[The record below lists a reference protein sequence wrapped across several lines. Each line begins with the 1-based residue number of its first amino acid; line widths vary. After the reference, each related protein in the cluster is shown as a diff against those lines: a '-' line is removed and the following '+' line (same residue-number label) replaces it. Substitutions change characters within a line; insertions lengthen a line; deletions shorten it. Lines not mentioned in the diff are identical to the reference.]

1 MTDAKTD
8 TGRERLEA
16 ERDFLLR
23 SLDDLEAEHDSDGI
37 DDESYQRLHDD
48 YTARAAAVIRSLRD
62 GVRDTPRGG
71 EAPGGR
77 RRVLLIGAVV
87 VFGMLTGVALASALG
102 ARLPGQT
109 SSGNT
114 GSRTGTAAPGAT
126 VRQRRQQL
134 EAAVA
139 RNPQDVASRL
149 LLAEFLEAENNPAG
163 ALQQYDAVVKLDP
176 SNAIAE
182 AQAGRI
188 LYLTA
193 QAAPASQA
201 ADLVNRARAR
211 LDHAILLNPQYAD
224 AHFFRAIILAQEF
237 QAFTDAQNDLQH
249 YLVLAPNGM
258 FADQARQ
265 LLAQVENALTTG
277 TSPTTTSPNRK
288 VKP

>member
-1 MTDAKTD
+1 
-8 TGRERLEA
+8 
-16 ERDFLLR
+16 
-23 SLDDLEAEHDSDGI
+23 
-37 DDESYQRLHDD
+37 
-48 YTARAAAVIRSLRD
+48 
-62 GVRDTPRGG
+62 
-71 EAPGGR
+71 
-77 RRVLLIGAVV
+77 VLLIGAVV

>member
-1 MTDAKTD
+1 MTDATTD
-8 TGRERLEA
+8 TGQERLEA

-23 SLDDLEAEHDSDGI
+23 SLDDLEAEHDAGGI

-62 GVRDTPRGG
+62 GPPDRPRAGDRV
-71 EAPGGR
+71 GR
-77 RRVLLIGAVV
+77 RRVLLIGAIV
-87 VFGMLTGVALASALG
+87 VFAVLAGVALASTLG
-102 ARLPGQT
+102 ARLSGQT

-114 GSRTGTAAPGAT
+114 GSGAGTAASGAT

-139 RNPQDVASRL
+139 RNPRDVASRL

-163 ALQQYDAVVKLDP
+163 ALQQYDEVMKIDP
-176 SNAIAE
+176 SNAMAE
-182 AQAGRI
+182 AQGGRI

-193 QAAPASQA
+193 QAAPATQA

-237 QAFTDAQNDLQH
+237 QDFTDAQNDLQH
-249 YLVLAPNGM
+249 YLVLAPNGT

-265 LLAQVENALTTG
+265 LLAQVENALTG
-277 TSPTTTSPNRK
+277 TSPTTASPNRK
-288 VKP
+288 AKP